1 MNMAVRNPD
10 DRRRRAE
17 LGNRDL
23 TTVSAICNRVSRMLG
38 LTDRDGLQEDLAI
51 VQSHCPLDLEAL
63 LASRDKVFI
72 EELLS
77 IVDSTDRATGTLKPG
92 FESRFASD
100 GLGLGLL

>member
-1 MNMAVRNPD
+1 MNMVVRNPD
-10 DRRRRAE
+10 DRRQLAE
-17 LGNRDL
+17 PGNCDL

-72 EELLS
+72 EELLR

-92 FESRFASD
+92 FDSRFAAD
-100 GLGLGLL
+100 GLAPGLF